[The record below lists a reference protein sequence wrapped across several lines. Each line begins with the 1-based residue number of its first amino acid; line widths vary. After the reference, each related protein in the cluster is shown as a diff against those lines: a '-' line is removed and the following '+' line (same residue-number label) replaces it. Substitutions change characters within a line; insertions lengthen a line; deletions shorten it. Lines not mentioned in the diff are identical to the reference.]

1 MTGAPKLRT
10 MEIVDRVEG
19 APGLG
24 GPRGVY
30 SGAFGWISADGPAD
44 LGVVIRSLTSPDG
57 RRWTLGTGGGITV
70 RSDVEEEYAES
81 RWKAERLLSVLDV
94 EAVPTADG
102 VAG

>member
-10 MEIVDRVEG
+10 MEIVDRVEATARG
-19 APGLG
+19 A
-24 GPRGVY
+24 Y

-44 LGVVIRSLTSPDG
+44 LGVVIRTLTSPDG
-57 RRWTLGTGGGITV
+57 ERWTLGTGGGITV

-81 RWKAERLLSVLDV
+81 RWKAERLLAALDAG
-94 EAVPTADG
+94 AVGTDG